1 MNPEKSPL
9 FNFAIIAIP
18 VFAMSLF
25 WLLATRQIDIAPF
38 AIKGGFAFGFP
49 LMVGTLVSV
58 FTWLTLRETHQRLV
72 SGVVAAITVFIVV
85 WMLLPIYQ
93 NSLRTRAHVSQDMAA
108 GQTGPPR

>member
-49 LMVGTLVSV
+49 LMVGTLVSDLLLL
-58 FTWLTLRETHQRLV
+58 WLDPRIRLDAE
-72 SGVVAAITVFIVV
+72 SA
-85 WMLLPIYQ
+85 
-93 NSLRTRAHVSQDMAA
+93 
-108 GQTGPPR
+108 